1 MKLLRV
7 VCIISISTL
16 TISGCSSKAAAYKDG
31 SYDIMHKSTKP
42 GYEEAVVTIQNG
54 KMQTIDL
61 KRLDDNKVEVNY
73 DEWNGTG
80 EYPNLKQDR
89 IDLANA
95 MLSKQSANVDS
106 ISGATQSCKGWKAAV
121 KDALKQASQ

>member
-1 MKLLRV
+1 MKLLKT
-7 VCIISISTL
+7 VCIMLISIL
-16 TISGCSSKAAAYKDG
+16 ALSGCSPKAATYKDG

-42 GYEEAVVTIQNG
+42 GYEEAVVTVQNG
-54 KMQTIDL
+54 KLQSIDL

-89 IDLANA
+89 VDLANA
-95 MLSKQSANVDS
+95 MLSKQTASVDT
-106 ISGATQSCKGWKAAV
+106 ISGATESSKGWIAAV
-121 KDALKQASQ
+121 KDALKQASK